1 MAADAGPHTTL
12 FGLEVTDDAG
22 YTQYRSAMAP
32 ILARHGGA
40 FGCDF
45 VVARVLKGPNT
56 RINRVFTVM
65 FPSSANR
72 DRFFAD
78 EEYRSVRARWFEPA
92 VGAVE
97 VLVETS
103 PDVARPTWM
112 EVSDAGVVAS
122 MPPSPKTRAETFCAR
137 HGLRVPRLWRPWRAR
152 VLPSYPLPSR
162 AAAAWAPWVPVGTI
176 NLENWPNARSR
187 TLASPLPP
195 ACAGQRSE

>member
-56 RINRVFTVM
+56 RINRVFTLT

-78 EEYRSVRARWFEPA
+78 LPSSPIWGRRTTSLCRAMQLRLSRPSFARRPGAWALHEGGRYEPTRESAVHREGPHHRRARRHVAQLRRPPRGQA
-92 VGAVE
+92 VA
-97 VLVETS
+97 
-103 PDVARPTWM
+103 ARQP
-112 EVSDAGVVAS
+112 GH
-122 MPPSPKTRAETFCAR
+122 R
-137 HGLRVPRLWRPWRAR
+137 H
-152 VLPSYPLPSR
+152 
-162 AAAAWAPWVPVGTI
+162 
-176 NLENWPNARSR
+176 
-187 TLASPLPP
+187 
-195 ACAGQRSE
+195 Q

>member
-1 MAADAGPHTTL
+1 MRMAADAGPHTTL

-22 YTQYRSAMAP
+22 YTQYRSAMVP

-56 RINRVFTVM
+56 RINRVFTLT

-78 EEYRSVRARWFEPA
+78 AEYRSVRARWFEPA

-97 VLVETS
+97 VLAETS
-103 PDVARPTWM
+103 PDVARPTWVG
-112 EVSDAGVVAS
+112 VSDAGVV
-122 MPPSPKTRAETFCAR
+122 
-137 HGLRVPRLWRPWRAR
+137 
-152 VLPSYPLPSR
+152 

-176 NLENWPNARSR
+176 NLESWPNARSR
-187 TLASPLPP
+187 TLASPLPRLARSVASGAQGWP
-195 ACAGQRSE
+195 AAHWSISVAALLSGGRLTPPSYRR

>member
-1 MAADAGPHTTL
+1 MRMAADAGPHTTL

-45 VVARVLKGPNT
+45 VVARVLKGPNP
-56 RINRVFTVM
+56 RINRVFTLT
-65 FPSSANR
+65 FPSGANR

-97 VLVETS
+97 VLAETS
-103 PDVARPTWM
+103 PDVARPTR
-112 EVSDAGVVAS
+112 VGINPGNLAKRSKTDAGFRSA
-122 MPPSPKTRAETFCAR
+122 P
-137 HGLRVPRLWRPWRAR
+137 GLR
-152 VLPSYPLPSR
+152 
-162 AAAAWAPWVPVGTI
+162 GT
-176 NLENWPNARSR
+176 E
-187 TLASPLPP
+187 
-195 ACAGQRSE
+195 E

>member
-56 RINRVFTVM
+56 RINRVFTLT

-78 EEYRSVRARWFEPA
+78 EEYRSVRARWLEPA

-97 VLVETS
+97 VLAETS
-103 PDVARPTWM
+103 PDVARPTWVG
-112 EVSDAGVVAS
+112 VSDAGVVARGGS
-122 MPPSPKTRAETFCAR
+122 MGAMGARRHDKPGKLAKRSKSDAGFPSAP
-137 HGLRVPRLWRPWRAR
+137 GLR
-152 VLPSYPLPSR
+152 
-162 AAAAWAPWVPVGTI
+162 GT
-176 NLENWPNARSR
+176 E
-187 TLASPLPP
+187 
-195 ACAGQRSE
+195 E

>member
-1 MAADAGPHTTL
+1 MAADAGPQTTL
-12 FGLEVTDDAG
+12 FGLELTDDAG

-56 RINRVFTVM
+56 RINRVFTVT

-97 VLVETS
+97 VLAETS
-103 PDVARPTWM
+103 PDVARPTWVR
-112 EVSDAGVVAS
+112 VSDAGVVAS
-122 MPPSPKTRAETFCAR
+122 MSPSPKTGAETFCAR
-137 HGLRVPRLWRPWRAR
+137 HGRRVPLLLAPMAGARPPELSIAVAR
-152 VLPSYPLPSR
+152 GGGMGASRHDKPGKLAKRSKSDARFPS
-162 AAAAWAPWVPVGTI
+162 APGLRGT
-176 NLENWPNARSR
+176 E
-187 TLASPLPP
+187 
-195 ACAGQRSE
+195 E